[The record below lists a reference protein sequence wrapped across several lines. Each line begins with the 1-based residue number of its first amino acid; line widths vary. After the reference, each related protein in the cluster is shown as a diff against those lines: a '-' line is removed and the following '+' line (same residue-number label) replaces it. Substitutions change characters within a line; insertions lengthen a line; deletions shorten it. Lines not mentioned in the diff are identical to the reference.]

1 MLEQTAFEVCDT
13 NFDGA
18 LSWLEV
24 EDCEV
29 NCYLEKHCV

>member
-1 MLEQTAFEVCDT
+1 MLEKTAFEVCDA

-18 LSWLEV
+18 LSWPEV

-29 NCYLEKHCV
+29 KCF